1 MQNTGYIALSGQTAL
16 WRRMET
22 VANNL
27 ANMNTTGYRRQDTL
41 FTDYMVRTLNTDSVF
56 RDQIRFV
63 QDFGT
68 INDLSQGPIRQTG
81 NPLDIALESPDV
93 FLSVETPA
101 GEKYS
106 RGGALILNE
115 QGQLSNHDG
124 HPVLTDNNTPIFIAP
139 NESQVSI
146 MANGTVRTENG
157 PVGRLKTVT
166 FENPQRLKRYG
177 STLWEAPEGMNPNP
191 SQNPGV
197 VQGSLEGSNVNGIV
211 EMTRMI
217 DIQRAYERS
226 NMMIEREDE
235 RIRRT
240 MDTWARR
247 SA

>member
-1 MQNTGYIALSGQTAL
+1 MQNTGYIALSAQTAL

-27 ANMNTTGYRRQDTL
+27 ANMNTTNYRRQDTL
-41 FTDYMVRTLNTDSVF
+41 FTDYMVRTPNTDSVF
-56 RDQIRFV
+56 RDQVRFV

-68 INDLSQGPIRQTG
+68 VNDLSQGPIRHTG
-81 NPLDIALESPDV
+81 NTLDVALERPDV

-106 RGGALILNE
+106 RGGSLILNE

-124 HPVLTDNNTPIFIAP
+124 YPIMTDNNTPIFIAP
-139 NESQVSI
+139 NESQISI
-146 MANGTVRTENG
+146 MANGTVATENG

-177 STLWEAPEGMNPNP
+177 STLWEAPAGMNAEPA
-191 SQNPGV
+191 QRPGV
-197 VQGSLEGSNVNGIV
+197 VQGALEGSNVNGII
-211 EMTRMI
+211 EITRMI

-235 RIRRT
+235 RVRRT